1 MPIVFAIAVI
11 SFVVRKS
18 QSYRSKALIKPAVL
32 WCPLYDW
39 VMADEPSNE
48 RKGGGFLAF
57 WTTLPGILTGLAA
70 LITAIVGAVGLWKS
84 QSDGSSA
91 PTTAA
96 TTSVESTTTG
106 GGGAAVSERG
116 RLSLASGDAADLEQ
130 AHIGTSST
138 TDLIFGPESTPTI
151 HATGSSFLA
160 PAAGGLTEA
169 GCTRALTTRHD
180 SFELVSQAAEHG
192 LCVSTVE
199 GHVAGV
205 RIVKGPGVGSADLVL
220 AFTVW
225 R

>member
-11 SFVVRKS
+11 SFVVRKP
-18 QSYRSKALIKPAVL
+18 QSDGSKALIEPAVL

-39 VMADEPSNE
+39 LVAGEPSNE
-48 RKGGGFLAF
+48 RKGGFLAF

-70 LITAIVGAVGLWKS
+70 LITAIVGVVGLWKS
-84 QSDGSSA
+84 QNDGSSA

-96 TTSVESTTTG
+96 TTIVESTTTG
-106 GGGAAVSERG
+106 GDGTAGSGRG
-116 RLSLASGDAADLEQ
+116 QLSLGSSDEADLEQ
-130 AHIGTSST
+130 GQIGTSST
-138 TDLIFGPESTPTI
+138 ADLIFGPESTPTI

-160 PAAGGLTEA
+160 PAAGGLTQA
-169 GCTRALTTRHD
+169 GCTRALMTSHK
-180 SFELVSQAAEHG
+180 SFELVSEAAEHG

-205 RIVKGPGVGSADLVL
+205 RIVKRPGVGNADLVL

>member
-1 MPIVFAIAVI
+1 
-11 SFVVRKS
+11 
-18 QSYRSKALIKPAVL
+18 
-32 WCPLYDW
+32 
-39 VMADEPSNE
+39 MADE
-48 RKGGGFLAF
+48 RKSGFLAF
-57 WTTLPGILTGLAA
+57 WTTLPGVLTGLAA
-70 LITAIVGAVGLWKS
+70 LITAIIGAVGLWKS
-84 QSDGSSA
+84 QSDGSNA

-96 TTSVESTTTG
+96 ATTVESTSS

-116 RLSLASGDAADLEQ
+116 RLSLGSGDVADLEQ
-130 AHIGTSST
+130 GQIGTSST
-138 TDLIFGPESTPTI
+138 GDLIFGPESTPTI

-160 PAAGGLTEA
+160 PSASGLTLA

-205 RIVKGPGVGSADLVL
+205 RIVKGPGVGNAELVL

-225 R
+225 P